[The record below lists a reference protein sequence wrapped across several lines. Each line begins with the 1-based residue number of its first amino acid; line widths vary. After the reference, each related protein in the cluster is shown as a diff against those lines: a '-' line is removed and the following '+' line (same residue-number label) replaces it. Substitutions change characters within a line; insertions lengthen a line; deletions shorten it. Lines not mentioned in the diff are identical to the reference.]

1 MSDPSPHTE
10 LNFSIASN
18 YIIALDGDDAG
29 CFVVCQPVLVIP
41 RTGNWHGLTTDEIM
55 SYIRGRA
62 SVLHAAPL
70 PGFPVRQSFLTSGPG
85 HRP

>member
-18 YIIALDGDDAG
+18 YIIALDGADEG

-41 RTGNWHGLTTDEIM
+41 KTGNWKGLAPADIL
-55 SYIRGRA
+55 SYIRGRGT
-62 SVLHAAPL
+62 VLHAAPL
-70 PGFPVRQSFLTSGPG
+70 PGYPVLQSFLTTGPG